1 MACYWDAGMWLYL
14 FHQLA
19 SRDILEEMFMS
30 FQSCGRGPSDLFA
43 ISVELCFV
51 S

>member
-1 MACYWDAGMWLYL
+1 MALFISSAGFMWI
-14 FHQLA
+14 A